1 MAEIKTGHQ
10 RNGKDDITG
19 FFGLELLSI
28 CWYLQKITARDD
40 SWFLYQITRICVNL
54 WYQLSESL
62 TFHVGCR
69 QPASKAP
76 LVVGQFDVA
85 G

>member
-19 FFGLELLSI
+19 FFGLELLPI
-28 CWYLQKITARDD
+28 CWYLQKITARDN
-40 SWFLYQITRICVNL
+40 WFLQLRRICVNL
-54 WYQLSESL
+54 RYQLYESL

-69 QPASKAP
+69 QPASEAP
-76 LVVGQFDVA
+76 LLVGQFDVA